1 MCIRHMQYDPSSK
14 SILSL
19 PFQVCVKQNKQF
31 LVAFCLSKYSWCM
44 DFQCRVVV
52 HLSRHY
58 MFRENWL
65 FSSENLKFSLVL
77 KQWVLLCAQL
87 PWPWLYLV
95 WLGPVYLFF
104 MVLHLLWIH
113 IYCSSGM
120 FRRSFLHFLYSLF
133 CNDLN
138 FRGFMKYIPGMNFNS
153 NILCLLANC
162 GTLF

>member
-31 LVAFCLSKYSWCM
+31 LVPFCLSKYSWCM

-65 FSSENLKFSLVL
+65 FSSEKLKFSLVP

-95 WLGPVYLFF
+95 WLGPVYLFS
-104 MVLHLLWIH
+104 W
-113 IYCSSGM
+113 YCICCESICIAPLVCSEDL
-120 FRRSFLHFLYSLF
+120 SFTF
-133 CNDLN
+133 
-138 FRGFMKYIPGMNFNS
+138 YIPSSAMIS
-153 NILCLLANC
+153 ILEGLWNTFQ
-162 GTLF
+162 GWTLIAIFSAF